1 MNSLRLLIIVNVL
14 VVIIFALLMFTLIDI
29 KGNSNNIISSSSS
42 NSIAST
48 NRILINNKNSNTI
61 DYQYKELKN
70 KYNELE
76 KKYNETFLAYLSLVK
91 PMTSP
96 QVIDT
101 KSLSSLTYCH
111 DRMKDRADI
120 PMYLTKLGLSG
131 EGVEVGVRDGEFS
144 EWVLSHWNGFMH
156 LVDPWLNQDNALYT
170 DISNV
175 NQNEQEARFK
185 MVSDKMESKFPGRYK
200 IHRTYS
206 VEASKSFTDSQL
218 DYIYIDARHDYAGVL
233 EDLNAWWSKLKTG
246 GLFAGHDF
254 VPDGNLKEGAFGVQQ
269 AVFEFAQKVNKEVQS
284 ISTKTRSGGREE
296 PQHIDGGCTTFYFIK

>member
-1 MNSLRLLIIVNVL
+1 
-14 VVIIFALLMFTLIDI
+14 
-29 KGNSNNIISSSSS
+29 
-42 NSIAST
+42 
-48 NRILINNKNSNTI
+48 
-61 DYQYKELKN
+61 
-70 KYNELE
+70 
-76 KKYNETFLAYLSLVK
+76 
-91 PMTSP
+91 
-96 QVIDT
+96 
-101 KSLSSLTYCH
+101 
-111 DRMKDRADI
+111 MKDRSEI

-156 LVDPWLNQDNALYT
+156 LVDPWLNQDNTLYT

-175 NQNEQEARFK
+175 NQNEQEQRFK
-185 MVSDKMESKFPGRYK
+185 MVSDKMASKFPGRYK

-206 VEASKSFTDSQL
+206 VEASKLFADSQL

-233 EDLNAWWSKLKTG
+233 EDLNAWWDKLKTG

-296 PQHIDGGCTTFYFIK
+296 PQHIDGGWTTFYFIK